1 MKKNACVKS
10 FICIFSLILLG
21 VLFSCGLPVFYLLYP
36 PVNAELPTDIS
47 EGRVF
52 RFTTADSLNS
62 TNASEIYLG
71 TDVYYKIYNS
81 KTDCQNDIQS
91 ITSINAEFSQ
101 VGFNRLQALGY
112 AKLSANPPLPPTSD
126 VLFDNYNND
135 YKVSIRLFDEGEDN
149 FYPAGF
155 LFENNGLNSN
165 SKPLRSKGSFDF
177 DNNNQPKNGDPDYK
191 YNENSQDESYFVTA
205 FAVSIGRDGFF
216 QPYYSSLLHLGVI
229 NIPNKTSN

>member
-10 FICIFSLILLG
+10 IFAIISLILLG
-21 VLFSCGLPVFYLLYP
+21 VLFSCGLPVYYILYP
-36 PVNAELPTDIS
+36 PVNAGIPTKTS

-52 RFTTADSLNS
+52 SFTTADTFNS

-81 KTDCQNDIQS
+81 SNDCQIDIES
-91 ITSINAEFSQ
+91 INKSNAEFSQ

-112 AKLSANPPLPPTSD
+112 AKLSANPPLPSTSD
-126 VLFDNYNND
+126 VLFDIYTND

-149 FYPAGF
+149 SYPAGF
-155 LFENNGLNSN
+155 LFENNGLITD

-177 DNNNQPKNGDPDYK
+177 QNDNQPKNGDPDYK
-191 YNENSQDESYFVTA
+191 HNENSQDESFFVA
-205 FAVSIGRDGFF
+205 AYAVSVGRDGSF
-216 QPYYSSLLHLGVI
+216 QSHYSSLLHLGVI
-229 NIPNKTSN
+229 EIP